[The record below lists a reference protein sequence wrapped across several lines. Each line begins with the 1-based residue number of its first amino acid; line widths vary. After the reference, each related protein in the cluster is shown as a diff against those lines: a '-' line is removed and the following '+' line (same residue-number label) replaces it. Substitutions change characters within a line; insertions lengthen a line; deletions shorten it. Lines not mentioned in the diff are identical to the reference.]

1 MERLKR
7 ELSFSHSKN
16 RLIFAAS
23 IIDTTSRLMLQ
34 KRSGGNLNL
43 NNHEQSDDQHTDRG
57 TSPSE

>member
-1 MERLKR
+1 MEPFARL
-7 ELSFSHSKN
+7 FSLQDCEN